1 MTPNSEK
8 ITQEIGG
15 FPKGKYSPKAGKRYF
30 FDSKPEEEEVDR
42 QKGCLLYPLPLSF
55 LVGFFGAGFFGCIFA
70 GCFQATLDIVDF
82 DRFVQFGQLL
92 DS

>member
-42 QKGCLLYPLPLSF
+42 QKGCLLYPCPSLATVASASAKPEAATSAR
-55 LVGFFGAGFFGCIFA
+55 VASASIIRGA
-70 GCFQATLDIVDF
+70 AT
-82 DRFVQFGQLL
+82 
-92 DS
+92 SEAHEA

>member
-55 LVGFFGAGFFGCIFA
+55 FGDSYLSFCQTGSSHFGASRFGKHHSWCRH
-70 GCFQATLDIVDF
+70 V
-82 DRFVQFGQLL
+82 R
-92 DS
+92 SS